1 VLVKKITKAVIP
13 AAGYGTRFL
22 PITKAMPKEMI
33 PVVHKP
39 VIHYVVEEAYLSGIR
54 DILIITG
61 KGKRAIE
68 DYFDLDQLPVEND
81 QIEEL
86 YRMMNNLNIFFV
98 RQREVKGLGNAVSYA
113 EAFVDDEPFAVLLG
127 DRITVPPCTG
137 EMISVFERVRKPVI
151 ALEEV
156 REEDLHKF
164 GIISTS
170 DDTTKDAFIIDGF
183 VEKPAPE
190 DAPSNLAISGSYIL
204 TPEIFDC
211 IREVKPDKKGE
222 IQLTDALNLLV
233 AKVNIFGYIYRGKRY
248 DIGNKL
254 DWLKS
259 NIELSLSD
267 DEFGS
272 EMSEYISGLH
282 LKQGK

>member
-1 VLVKKITKAVIP
+1 MLVKKVTKAVIP

-39 VIHYVVEEAYLSGIR
+39 VIHYVVEEAYHSGIS

-68 DYFDLDQLPVEND
+68 DYFDLDQLPVENN

-86 YRMMNNLNIFFV
+86 YRMMKDLNIYFV

-127 DRITVPPCTG
+127 DRITIPPCTG
-137 EMISVFERVRKPVI
+137 EMISLFEKVGKPII
-151 ALEEV
+151 ALEQV
-156 REEDLHKF
+156 RDEDIHKF
-164 GIISTS
+164 GIISTR
-170 DDTTKDAFIIDGF
+170 DDTTKDAFFIEGF

-190 DAPSNLAISGSYIL
+190 EAPSHLAISGSYIL
-204 TPEIFDC
+204 TTEIFDC
-211 IREVKPDKKGE
+211 IRDTKPDGKGE
-222 IQLTDALNLLV
+222 IQLTDALNRLV
-233 AKVNIFGYIYRGKRY
+233 IKVQIYGYIYRGKRY

-267 DEFGS
+267 TELGHDIS
-272 EMSEYISGLH
+272 DYISS
-282 LKQGK
+282 LKRSG

>member
-1 VLVKKITKAVIP
+1 VLVKKIKKAVIP

-39 VIHYVVEEAYLSGIR
+39 VIHYVVEEAYHSGIR
-54 DILIITG
+54 DILVITG

-81 QIEEL
+81 HIEEL
-86 YRMMNNLNIFFV
+86 YRMMNDLNIFFV

-113 EAFVDDEPFAVLLG
+113 EAFMDDEPFAVLLG
-127 DRITVPPCTG
+127 DRITIPPCTG
-137 EMISVFERVRKPVI
+137 EMISVFEKVRKPVI
-151 ALEEV
+151 ALEKV
-156 REEDLHKF
+156 RKEDIHKF

-170 DDTTKDAFIIDGF
+170 DDTTKDAFIIEGF

-204 TPEIFDC
+204 TSEIFDC
-211 IREVKPDKKGE
+211 IRDVKPDNKGE

-233 AKVNIFGYIYRGKRY
+233 GKVNIFGYIYRGKRY

-267 DEFGS
+267 EEFGS
-272 EMSEYISGLH
+272 EISEYISGLH
-282 LKQGK
+282 ITR